1 MSYVDEKNLSS
12 LARKW
17 IRDAVSFTY
26 ERDEFEIDIGRCSLV
41 VIDMQNYFASESGRS
56 FLPAS
61 RAILP
66 NILSLVD
73 AFRKSGRSV
82 IFTQHGHASKSDL
95 GILGSFWGDYIKKGE
110 DDWNIIKELE
120 PDSGDLRIFK
130 TRYDAFYGTDLE
142 KIHRKNNSSQVI
154 ITGVMTH
161 LCCETTARSA
171 FVRDFEVY
179 FCVDATAS
187 NCEELH
193 TGSLR
198 ALSHGV
204 AIPVMTEDVINKFN
218 I

>member
-1 MSYVDEKNLSS
+1 MSYVTEKNLSS

-17 IRDAVSFTY
+17 ITDAVSFTY
-26 ERDEFEIDIGRCSLV
+26 ERDEFKIDIDRCALI

-73 AFRKSGRSV
+73 AFRKCGRRV
-82 IFTQHGHASKSDL
+82 IFTQHGHASKHDL
-95 GILGSFWGDYIKKGE
+95 GILGSFWGDYIKRGE
-110 DDWNIIKELE
+110 DDGNIVKELE
-120 PDSGDLRIFK
+120 VGEEDAKIFK
-130 TRYDAFYGTDLE
+130 SRYDAFYKTDLE
-142 KIHRKNNSSQVI
+142 KILKENNSSQVV

-204 AIPVMTEDVINKFN
+204 AVPVLTEDVINIFN

>member
-142 KIHRKNNSSQVI
+142 KILRKNNSSQVI